1 MGIAAS
7 LFSQTTDRE
16 GCLDWRIRPSEDQ
29 YDAQQA
35 RWNDLA
41 DYLLVDLAQ
50 RSGYAISSWLQ
61 GSYKFGTQIRP
72 AMKSQEFDIDL
83 GVYFNWAGQPTDGD
97 LGALDLKE
105 MVQASLEAYADD
117 DANEAQSV
125 SDPKIRCS
133 RIHFDEDFHID
144 VPSYH
149 LDAGRDARSLATQ
162 DDGWEESDPKA
173 IYTWWRDGLDD
184 AARPR
189 ARRMVRYL
197 KMWAA
202 LNFENEARPSSIM
215 LTVLV
220 GEAFPKLDLTRL
232 SGDDEVFR
240 DLVVLIQNRLSRE
253 SAVSNPVKADEN
265 LNRLSEAA
273 KVGFYDKVT
282 ELALLADRALAA
294 PTQAESAEIWSEA
307 FRHFFPIPEDDEVLE
322 EVAKSVG
329 RSLVPT
335 AFIPEVSVSALTQGP
350 LQRQYTGRNQ
360 IGPIPKDCVISFD
373 LANALQLPVGA
384 VVTWTVRNA
393 GEEAESENDLG
404 HFVGEGLSA
413 KEHSA
418 YAGRH
423 YMDVAVKLNGRLI
436 GRRRLPVT
444 ITGMA
449 LPKRNPPR
457 PSYVKFRGRR

>member
-1 MGIAAS
+1 MGNSAS
-7 LFSQTTDRE
+7 LFFQTADRE
-16 GCLDWRIRPSEDQ
+16 ACLDWRIRPSEDQ

-35 RWNDLA
+35 RWNNLAEHLLA
-41 DYLLVDLAQ
+41 DLGN

-72 AMKSQEFDIDL
+72 AMKGQEFDIDL
-83 GVYFNWAGQPTDGD
+83 GVYFNWEGRPQDGE
-97 LGALDLKE
+97 LSALKLKD
-105 MVQASLEAYADD
+105 MVQASLTAYASD

-144 VPSYH
+144 VPAYH
-149 LDAGRDARSLATQ
+149 LDGGRDVRSLATQ
-162 DDGWEESDPKA
+162 DDKWEESDPKA
-173 IYTWWRDGLDD
+173 IYTWWRDALDD
-184 AARPR
+184 VARPR

-202 LNFENEARPSSIM
+202 LNFEDAARPSSIM

-220 GEAFPKLDLTRL
+220 GETYPLLDLTRL

-240 DLVVLIQNRLSRE
+240 DLVVLIQNRLSRD
-253 SAVSNPVKADEN
+253 STVSNPVNPDEN
-265 LNRLSEAA
+265 LNRLPKAA
-273 KVGFYDKVT
+273 NADFYDKET
-282 ELALLADRALAA
+282 DLALIADRALAA
-294 PTQAESAEIWSEA
+294 PTRAESAEIWSEA
-307 FRHFFPIPEDDEVLE
+307 FRHFFPIPEDEEVLE
-322 EVAKSVG
+322 EAAKSLG
-329 RSLVPT
+329 RSLVST
-335 AFIPEVSVSALTQGP
+335 AFIPEVSVSARTQGV

-360 IGPIPKDCVISFD
+360 IGPIPKGCVINFD
-373 LANALQLPVGA
+373 LANALQLPAGA

-393 GEEAESENDLG
+393 GEEAELENDLG

-413 KEHSA
+413 QEHSA

-423 YMDVAVKLNGRLI
+423 YMDVAVKLNGRLM
-436 GRRRLPVT
+436 GRRRVPVT

-449 LPKRNPPR
+449 LPQRNPPR